1 MGTAHS
7 QNVNNELFST
17 EPDPFDGGEQSTNPV
32 LLNRGLAKILA
43 DDPN

>member
-17 EPDPFDGGEQSTNPV
+17 SPDPFEGVGESTNPV
-32 LLNRGLAKILA
+32 LLNAGLAKILA